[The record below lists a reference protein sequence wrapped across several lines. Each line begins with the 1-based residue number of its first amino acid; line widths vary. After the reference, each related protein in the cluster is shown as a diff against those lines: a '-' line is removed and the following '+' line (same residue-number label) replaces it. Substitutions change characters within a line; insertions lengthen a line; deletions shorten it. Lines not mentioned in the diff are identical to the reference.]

1 MNLSL
6 SFPSNPF
13 FYIQQP
19 QIDSARTR
27 REIYLT
33 SKVEKAK
40 NTRITPPKKINKEL
54 FAATTPKQA
63 SEDDPS
69 TPRLSPRIKAARLE
83 EFKVCCLVVLTA
95 V

>member
-1 MNLSL
+1 M
-6 SFPSNPF
+6 FISNSSILLLHF
-13 FYIQQP
+13 Q

-40 NTRITPPKKINKEL
+40 NTRITPPSKKINKEL

-63 SEDDPS
+63 SENDPS

-83 EFKVCCLVVLTA
+83 EFQVCSLDD
-95 V
+95 